1 MRAHSSAG
9 NTVEGKAA
17 SQKPMRQELINGLLL
32 LGGGKDLKS
41 RLHQLMSPNRDNPVL
56 AVLTAFLKIASC

>member
-17 SQKPMRQELINGLLL
+17 SQKTVRQEVINGLLL
-32 LGGGKDLKS
+32 LGGGEGP
-41 RLHQLMSPNRDNPVL
+41 QI
-56 AVLTAFLKIASC
+56 LTAPVNVT

>member
-1 MRAHSSAG
+1 
-9 NTVEGKAA
+9 
-17 SQKPMRQELINGLLL
+17 MRQELINGLLL

-41 RLHQLMSPNRDNPVL
+41 RLHQLMSPNRDDPVL